1 MNNNLSIEFILIFAA
16 FGLFLAQ
23 SMEYL
28 QIFFKQKGFY
38 SSSIAKGYNDAMK
51 VMVLN
56 RLGAIIYFMS
66 LSLAIEIG
74 AKPLN
79 IIDFII
85 ITLIALIVVNIS
97 LTAWQAS
104 HFKIS
109 FKFFANKINN
119 EFTIFLI
126 SIFLA
131 SSLNLLGIT
140 IPLLLGS
147 IYTDYRLTLANSGFL
162 FNTIYTIV
170 NVFFIESLIAKK
182 IDEKN
187 KDLNIFVFGIYIFRT
202 FAILSMILL
211 FLYLKHAI

>member
-1 MNNNLSIEFILIFAA
+1 MINNLSIEYILVFAA

-28 QIFFKQKGFY
+28 QIYFKQKGFY

-74 AKPLN
+74 AKPMS
-79 IIDFII
+79 IISFII
-85 ITLIALIVVNIS
+85 FSLIFLILVNIS
-97 LTAWQAS
+97 LIVWQVF

-109 FKFFANKINN
+109 LKFFLIKINR
-119 EFTIFLI
+119 EFSIFLT

-147 IYTDYRLTLANSGFL
+147 IYIDYRLTLANSGFL

-182 IDEKN
+182 IDEN
-187 KDLNIFVFGIYIFRT
+187 DHHLNLFVLGIYIFRT
-202 FAILSMILL
+202 LAIMSMIVL
-211 FLYLKHAI
+211 FIYLKYAI

>member
-1 MNNNLSIEFILIFAA
+1 MNLR
-16 FGLFLAQ
+16 
-23 SMEYL
+23 
-28 QIFFKQKGFY
+28 FFNF
-38 SSSIAKGYNDAMK
+38 N
-51 VMVLN
+51 
-56 RLGAIIYFMS
+56 
-66 LSLAIEIG
+66 
-74 AKPLN
+74 
-79 IIDFII
+79 
-85 ITLIALIVVNIS
+85 
-97 LTAWQAS
+97 
-104 HFKIS
+104 
-109 FKFFANKINN
+109 
-119 EFTIFLI
+119 
-126 SIFLA
+126 FLA

-170 NVFFIESLIAKK
+170 NVFIESLIAKK